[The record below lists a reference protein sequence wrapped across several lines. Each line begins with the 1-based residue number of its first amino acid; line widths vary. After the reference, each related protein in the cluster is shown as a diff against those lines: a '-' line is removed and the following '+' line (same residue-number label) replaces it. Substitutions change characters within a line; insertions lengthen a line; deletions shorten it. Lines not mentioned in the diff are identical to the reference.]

1 MFILIDNREQKKLE
15 FKHAYIKE
23 IKNVTLSVGDYC
35 AATSCGFRF
44 PVVFE
49 RKSIVDLYSTLSGQY
64 ERFKAEIERAKE
76 QNTKIIVIV
85 EGSLKRILMGTAFS
99 KRTPESIVYQLF
111 TLRVRYD
118 VETVFCANREEMAEY
133 ITQFYIAHHKEYLD
147 KTILK

>member
-1 MFILIDNREQKKLE
+1 MKIIIDTREQKPLVFNHKSITAVE
-15 FKHAYIKE
+15 VKG
-23 IKNVTLSVGDYC
+23 LSVGDYG
-35 AATSCGFRF
+35 AMSSEYVH

-49 RKSIVDLYSTLSGQY
+49 RKSINDLYGTLSQGY
-64 ERFKAEIERAKE
+64 DRFKCEIERAKE

>member
-1 MFILIDNREQKKLE
+1 MKIIIDTREQKPLVFNHKFITSVEVKGL
-15 FKHAYIKE
+15 
-23 IKNVTLSVGDYC
+23 NVGDYG
-35 AATSCGFRF
+35 AMSSEYVH

-49 RKSIVDLYSTLSGQY
+49 RKSINDLYGTLSGGY

-76 QNTKIIVIV
+76 QNTKIIIIV
-85 EGSLKRILMGTAFS
+85 EGHLKRILMGTAFS

>member
-1 MFILIDNREQKKLE
+1 MKIIIDTREQKPLVFNHRFITDVEVKG
-15 FKHAYIKE
+15 
-23 IKNVTLSVGDYC
+23 LSVGDYG
-35 AATSCGFRF
+35 AMSLEYVH

-49 RKSIVDLYSTLSGQY
+49 LKSINDLYGTLSGGY

-76 QNTKIIVIV
+76 QNTKIIIIV
-85 EGSLKRILMGTAFS
+85 EGHLKRILMGTAFS